1 MYFGF
6 QNMTIGFHGKTVLED
21 VTLDI
26 PRGKV
31 VTIIGQNG
39 CGKSSLL
46 KTVSKAVTP
55 RMGEVIYND
64 KPLKSYPPKQ
74 IAQHIAYLAQVHV
87 SPPDIDVR
95 TLVSYG
101 RYPYLKLGHHLTAED
116 GRIIDETLRLTGLT
130 ALQHRTLRTLSGGER
145 QRAWIAMTVCQ
156 QPEILILDEPT
167 TYLDIS
173 YQMEVL
179 ELVRRLNREMGM
191 TIVMVLHDLNMAAR
205 YSDMLYAIRGG
216 RIFASGTPEEVICCE
231 TLRSVF
237 KIEAD
242 ITCDASHHCP
252 YFIPMKILPDSSLD
266 SVGESLS
273 DKQSAS

>member
-6 QNMTIGFHGKTVLED
+6 RNMTIGFRGKTVLED
-21 VTLDI
+21 VTLEI
-26 PRGKV
+26 PRGKI
-31 VTIIGQNG
+31 VTIVGQNG

-46 KTVSKAVTP
+46 KTVSRAVTP
-55 RMGEVIYND
+55 RRGEVIYND
-64 KPLKSYPPKQ
+64 RPLKSYPSRH
-74 IAQHIAYLAQVHV
+74 AARHIAYLAQVHV

-101 RYPYLKLGHHLTAED
+101 RYPYLKLGRRLTAED

-130 ALQHRTLRTLSGGER
+130 GLQHRTLRTLSGGER

-216 RIFASGTPEEVICCE
+216 RIFAGGPPEEVLCGE
-231 TLRSVF
+231 TLRTVF
-237 KIEAD
+237 RIEAD
-242 ITCDASHHCP
+242 IARDAAHGCP
-252 YFIPMKILPDSSLD
+252 YFIPLRILPDSA
-266 SVGESLS
+266 GECLS
-273 DKQSAS
+273 E

>member
-31 VTIIGQNG
+31 ITIIGQNG

-46 KTVSKAVTP
+46 KTISKAVTP

-101 RYPYLKLGHHLTAED
+101 RYPYLKLGHPLTAED

-145 QRAWIAMTVCQ
+145 QRA
-156 QPEILILDEPT
+156 
-167 TYLDIS
+167 
-173 YQMEVL
+173 
-179 ELVRRLNREMGM
+179 
-191 TIVMVLHDLNMAAR
+191 
-205 YSDMLYAIRGG
+205 
-216 RIFASGTPEEVICCE
+216 
-231 TLRSVF
+231 
-237 KIEAD
+237 
-242 ITCDASHHCP
+242 
-252 YFIPMKILPDSSLD
+252 
-266 SVGESLS
+266 
-273 DKQSAS
+273 

>member
-6 QNMTIGFHGKTVLED
+6 RNMTIGFCGKTVLDD
-21 VTLDI
+21 VTLEI

-46 KTVSKAVTP
+46 KTVSRAVTP
-55 RMGEVIYND
+55 RRGEVVYED
-64 KPLKSYPPKQ
+64 RPLKSYPPRR
-74 IAQHIAYLAQVHV
+74 IARHIAYLAQVHV

-101 RYPYLKLGHHLTAED
+101 RYPYLKLGRRLSAED

-130 ALQHRTLRTLSGGER
+130 ALEHRTLRTLSGGER

-179 ELVRRLNREMGM
+179 ELVRRLNRELGM

-205 YSDMLYAIRGG
+205 YSDMLYAIRVG
-216 RIFASGTPEEVICCE
+216 RIFASGTPEEVICSE
-231 TLRSVF
+231 TLRAVF

-242 ITCDASHHCP
+242 IACDAAHNCP
-252 YFIPMKILPDSSLD
+252 YFIPLQILPD
-266 SVGESLS
+266 SVGESLA
-273 DKQSAS
+273 DKKSAS